1 VTALIQRSFA
11 GGELAPSLGARSDV
25 VKYQTGLKT
34 CRNFFVQRHG
44 GVANRAGTRFV
55 AEQASSAA
63 RGRLI
68 KFVFNA
74 EQTYV
79 LLFENQRM
87 RVVRDGAVL
96 TCGTLAAYNGATAY
110 VPGDKVLQ
118 GGTNYY
124 CIANTTG
131 NAPPNATYWYA
142 MPADGTYEI
151 PTPYLTADLDTITYD
166 QSGDIVTL
174 HHQSYAPRELAR
186 TGHTTWVLSS
196 ITFAPSISAP
206 TGVANSG
213 AAGSNT
219 YWAVTAVKSE
229 TLEESVRSNETGSSA
244 TPSSGSPVTVSWS
257 AVSGAAEYNVYKALN
272 GVYGYIGTA
281 VGTSFS
287 DNGIAPNTA
296 ETPPATRNPFSGAGN
311 YPATGTYY
319 QQRKV
324 YGATANEPE
333 KVETS
338 RSGMFHNFTRSSPIQ
353 SDDAVSWSMAGR
365 QVNEIRHMV
374 EVGQLVMLTAGA
386 EWVIQGNASGVL
398 APGEVNPT
406 PIAYNG
412 ASTVMPAIVDNN
424 LIYVQARG
432 TKVRDLRY
440 EVQSTGYAGRDL
452 TVYAAHMFD
461 GYAITRLDYAQVP
474 HSIVWAIRDDGT
486 LLGMTYLREH
496 EIWGWHRHDTGAS
509 GVFEDVCV
517 IPEGDEDAVYVL
529 VRRTIDGATVRY
541 LERFDSRV
549 SRWTDFDVEAFFVD
563 AGLTYNGRNETAT
576 TMTVTGGTDWTIVES
591 LTLTA
596 SASFFTAGD
605 VGNAIVLR
613 YDDEDLTV
621 TLTITG
627 YTSGTIVTV
636 QASRTVPAG
645 VRAVAVTTWS
655 KAVDSLAG
663 LDHLEGETVA
673 ILADGSVETPQTVTA
688 GAITLPRP
696 YSVVHVGL
704 PIEADAETLAL
715 DVLNAETL
723 QDKRKL
729 VRSVTLQVESSRGIT
744 AGIDSTAL
752 QDANYGD
759 PMELFTGAVE
769 VPLNSTWND
778 NGRVFVRQSDPLPL
792 TILAAIPDV
801 SVGR

>member
-1 VTALIQRSFA
+1 MTALIQRSFA

-25 VKYQTGLKT
+25 VKYQTGLRT

-44 GVANRAGTRFV
+44 GIANRAGTRFV

-74 EQTYV
+74 DQTYV

-110 VPGDKVLQ
+110 VPGDKVLS

-151 PTPYLTADLDTITYD
+151 PTPYLSADLDTITYD

-174 HHQSYAPRELAR
+174 HHGSYAPRELAR
-186 TGHTTWVLSS
+186 TGHTTWVLST
-196 ITFAPSISAP
+196 ITFAPSIAAP
-206 TGVANSG
+206 TGLANTG
-213 AAGSNT
+213 AAG
-219 YWAVTAVKSE
+219 AVTSWVVTAIKSE
-229 TLEESVRSNETGSSA
+229 TLEESLQSSATSTSA
-244 TPSSGSPVTVSWS
+244 TPSSGSPITVSWS

-272 GVYGYIGTA
+272 GVYGFIGTA

-287 DNGIAPNTA
+287 DNGIAANTA
-296 ETPPATRNPFSGAGN
+296 ETPPASRNPFSGAGN
-311 YPATGTYY
+311 YPRTGTYY

-324 YGATANEPE
+324 FAATSLKPE
-333 KVETS
+333 SVEAS

-452 TVYAAHMFD
+452 TVFSAHMFD
-461 GYAITRLDYAQVP
+461 GYTITRLDYAQVP

-496 EIWGWHRHDTGAS
+496 EIWGWHRHDTGAA
-509 GVFEDVCV
+509 GMFEDVCV
-517 IPEGDEDAVYVL
+517 IPEGTEDAVYVL

-541 LERFDSRV
+541 LERFDSRI
-549 SRWTDFDVEAFFVD
+549 SRWTDFPVEAFFVD
-563 AGLTYNGRNETAT
+563 CGLTYNGRNETAT
-576 TMTVTGGTDWTIVES
+576 TMTVSGGTDWTIVEA

-627 YTSGTIVTV
+627 YTSGTVVTV

-645 VRAVAVTTWS
+645 VRAVAVSTWS

-688 GAITLPRP
+688 GAITLQRP

-704 PIEADAETLAL
+704 PIEADAETLSL

-769 VPLNSTWND
+769 VPLSSTWND

-801 SVGR
+801 SVGK